1 MSTNYI
7 WPGAAVDLYPCSLN
21 RPDILEELI
30 ALITTVPPAD
40 AVDTLRFKHSNI
52 ACEILTSDLQS
63 INRSIVC
70 EEKVLLRLYA
80 FLEQEAPLN
89 PLLLS
94 FFSKVFG
101 MLWTQKQKQDWFT
114 YQFVCVTLLE
124 FLKGRGNFLDTVLRH
139 VYSPVMLDLVYHM
152 VTHIEGPDIRKTLY
166 EWLMDQGLAEKLIGT
181 LGETGE
187 DAADKH
193 LNVAQFVVEYL
204 SMGRTKRQSEKQEGV
219 TSDPILDLLENRATI
234 QLLLDK
240 MVAQDASTAATSSSA
255 IVAGTRIILAL
266 FDDNLM

>member
-1 MSTNYI
+1 MPPPN
-7 WPGAAVDLYPCSLN
+7 AV
-21 RPDILEELI
+21 E
-30 ALITTVPPAD
+30 
-40 AVDTLRFKHSNI
+40 TLRFKHSNI

-63 INRSIVC
+63 INRSIVS
-70 EEKVLLRLYA
+70 EEKVLQRLYA

-114 YQFVCVTLLE
+114 YQFVCVTVLE
-124 FLKGRGNFLDTVLRH
+124 FLKSRGNFMDSVLRH

-152 VTHIEGPDIRKTLY
+152 VTNIEGPDIRKTLY
-166 EWLMDQGLAEKLIGT
+166 EWLVEQNLVAKLIGV

-204 SMGRTKRQSEKQEGV
+204 AMGRTKRQSEKQEGV
-219 TSDPILDLLENRATI
+219 TNDPILDLLEDKSTLK
-234 QLLLDK
+234 LLLEKIVTGDP
-240 MVAQDASTAATSSSA
+240 SSTSSSA

>member
-1 MSTNYI
+1 M
-7 WPGAAVDLYPCSLN
+7 
-21 RPDILEELI
+21 
-30 ALITTVPPAD
+30 LITTVPPAD
-40 AVDTLRFKHSNI
+40 VDDTLRFKHSNI

-80 FLEQEAPLN
+80 FLEQDAPLN

-124 FLKGRGNFLDTVLRH
+124 FLKSRGTFLDTLLRH

-152 VTHIEGPDIRKTLY
+152 VTHIEGPEVRKTLY
-166 EWLMDQGLAEKLIGT
+166 EWLVEQKLVEKLVGI
-181 LGETGE
+181 LGEAGD
-187 DAADKH
+187 DAAEKH
-193 LNVAQFVVEYL
+193 LNVAQFIVEYL
-204 SMGRTKRQSEKQEGV
+204 AMGRTKRQSEKQEGA
-219 TSDPILDLLENRATI
+219 TSDPILDLLEDKTTI

-240 MVAQDASTAATSSSA
+240 MVAEEPTETSSSA
-255 IVAGTRIILAL
+255 IVAGTRIVLAL

>member
-1 MSTNYI
+1 M
-7 WPGAAVDLYPCSLN
+7 G
-21 RPDILEELI
+21 
-30 ALITTVPPAD
+30 
-40 AVDTLRFKHSNI
+40 DTLRFKHSNI
-52 ACEILTSDLQS
+52 ACEILTSDLQA

-70 EEKVLLRLYA
+70 EEKVLLKLYA
-80 FLEQEAPLN
+80 FLEQDAALN

-124 FLKGRGNFLDTVLRH
+124 FLKSRGNFLDTVLRH

-166 EWLMDQGLAEKLIGT
+166 EWLMEQNLVEKLIGI

-187 DAADKH
+187 ESAEKH

-204 SMGRTKRQSEKQEGV
+204 AMGRTKRQSEKQEGV
-219 TSDPILDLLENRATI
+219 TSDPILDLLEDRTTI

-240 MVAQDASTAATSSSA
+240 MVAGEAAEVSSSA

>member
-1 MSTNYI
+1 MSSCPLLTHL
-7 WPGAAVDLYPCSLN
+7 PRFSLN

-30 ALITTVPPAD
+30 SLITTVPPPN
-40 AVDTLRFKHSNI
+40 AVDTLRFKHSNV

-63 INRSIVC
+63 INRSIVSD
-70 EEKVLLRLYA
+70 EKVLAKLYA
-80 FLEQEAPLN
+80 FLEQDAPLN
-89 PLLLS
+89 PLLMS

-114 YQFVCVTLLE
+114 YQFVCVAVLE
-124 FLKGRGNFLDTVLRH
+124 FLKGRNNFLDTILRH

-152 VTHIEGPDIRKTLY
+152 VTHIEGPETRKTLY
-166 EWLMDQGLAEKLIGT
+166 DWLMEQQLVEKLIGV
-181 LGETGE
+181 LDEKGA

-193 LNVAQFVVEYL
+193 LNVAQFVVEYM
-204 SMGRTKRQSEKQEGV
+204 SMGRTKRQSEKQDG
-219 TSDPILDLLENRATI
+219 TNSDPILDALEEKKTI
-234 QLLLDK
+234 QLLLEK
-240 MVAQDASTAATSSSA
+240 MVSDDPNETSSSA

>member
-1 MSTNYI
+1 MPPPN
-7 WPGAAVDLYPCSLN
+7 AV
-21 RPDILEELI
+21 E
-30 ALITTVPPAD
+30 
-40 AVDTLRFKHSNI
+40 TLRFKHSNT
-52 ACEILTSDLQS
+52 ACEILTSDLQA
-63 INRSIVC
+63 INRSIVS
-70 EEKVLLRLYA
+70 EERVLQRLYA
-80 FLEQEAPLN
+80 FLEQDAPLN

-114 YQFVCVTLLE
+114 YQFVCVTVLE
-124 FLKGRGNFLDTVLRH
+124 FLRGRGNFMDTVLRH

-152 VTHIEGPDIRKTLY
+152 LTNLEGPEIRKTLY
-166 EWLMDQGLAEKLIGT
+166 EWLVEQDIVPKLVGV

-204 SMGRTKRQSEKQEGV
+204 AMGRTKRQSEKQEGV
-219 TSDPILDLLENRATI
+219 SSDPILEALEDRSTI
-234 QLLLDK
+234 QLLLEK
-240 MVAQDASTAATSSSA
+240 MVAQAPTSTSSSA

>member
-1 MSTNYI
+1 M
-7 WPGAAVDLYPCSLN
+7 
-21 RPDILEELI
+21 
-30 ALITTVPPAD
+30 ITTVPPAD
-40 AVDTLRFKHSNI
+40 VCDTLRFKHSNI

-70 EEKVLLRLYA
+70 EQSVLLKLYA
-80 FLEQEAPLN
+80 FLEQDAPLN

-101 MLWTQKQKQDWFT
+101 MLWTQKPKQDWFT

-124 FLKGRGNFLDTVLRH
+124 FLKSRGNFLETVLRH

-166 EWLMDQGLAEKLIGT
+166 EWLMEQKLVESLIGI
-181 LGETGE
+181 LGESGE
-187 DAADKH
+187 DAAEKH
-193 LNVAQFVVEYL
+193 LNVAQFIVEYL
-204 SMGRTKRQSEKQEGV
+204 SMGRTKRQSEKQEGA
-219 TSDPILDLLENRATI
+219 TSDPILDLLEDKTTI

-240 MVAQDASTAATSSSA
+240 MVSAEETAQISSSA

>member
-1 MSTNYI
+1 MDF
-7 WPGAAVDLYPCSLN
+7 PLAPFPFSLN

-30 ALITTVPPAD
+30 SLITTVPPPNVVEA
-40 AVDTLRFKHSNI
+40 LRFKHSNI

-63 INRSIVC
+63 INRSIVL
-70 EEKVLLRLYA
+70 ESTVLQKLYA
-80 FLEQEAPLN
+80 FLEQDAPLN

-114 YQFVCVTLLE
+114 YQFVCVTVLE
-124 FLKGRGNFLDTVLRH
+124 FLKSRGNFLDSILRH
-139 VYSPVMLDLVYHM
+139 VYSPVILDLVYHM

-166 EWLMDQGLAEKLIGT
+166 EWLMEQQLVEKLIGI
-181 LGETGE
+181 LGESDGE

-219 TSDPILDLLENRATI
+219 TTDPILDLLEDKSTI

-240 MVAQDASTAATSSSA
+240 MVAEDCSSPSSSA

>member
-1 MSTNYI
+1 M
-7 WPGAAVDLYPCSLN
+7 
-21 RPDILEELI
+21 
-30 ALITTVPPAD
+30 ITTVPP
-40 AVDTLRFKHSNI
+40 VDSNDVTLRFKHSNI

-80 FLEQEAPLN
+80 FLEQDAPLN

-124 FLKGRGNFLDTVLRH
+124 FLKSRENFLDTVLRH

-166 EWLMDQGLAEKLIGT
+166 EWLMDQGMVEKLIGI

-187 DAADKH
+187 EAADKH

-219 TSDPILDLLENRATI
+219 TADPIMDLLEDKTTI

-240 MVAQDASTAATSSSA
+240 MVCAQGTTEATASSA